1 MMRAVLGSVLALLG
15 VVFWQRPGMSGH
27 AWPSAIPAFTREPP
41 TFSLEMKNGTSV
53 VSVVSDD
60 SPDTLLGS
68 AMAAYRAAGW
78 TEAPVGTRDARL
90 FVKGE
95 AVAAIQAQRL
105 PAGTCLTVI
114 QRPRGL

>member
-15 VVFWQRPGMSGH
+15 VVFWQRPGNAPH
-27 AWPSAIPAFTREPP
+27 RWPAAIPAFAREPP

-53 VSVVSDD
+53 VSVVSND
-60 SPDTLLGS
+60 SPDALLGS

-78 TEAPVGTRDARL
+78 AEAPVGTRDARL

-95 AVAAIQAQRL
+95 AVAALTVRPL
-105 PAGTCLTVI
+105 SEGSCLTAI